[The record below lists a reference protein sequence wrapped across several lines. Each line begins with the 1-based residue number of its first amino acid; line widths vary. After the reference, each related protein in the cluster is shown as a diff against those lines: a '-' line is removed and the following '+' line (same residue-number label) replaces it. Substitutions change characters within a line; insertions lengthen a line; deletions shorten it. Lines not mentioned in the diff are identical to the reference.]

1 MKNLILSMIIFF
13 LLISSC
19 GKKSDPKFSKKKEKY
34 NYIELQL

>member
-1 MKNLILSMIIFF
+1 MKNLTLSIIIFF

-19 GKKSDPKFSKKKEKY
+19 GKKSDPKFGVKKELN